1 MITKNDI
8 RKLGREIGE
17 EFKARKVIL
26 FGSYAS
32 GRPRPDSDVD
42 LLVIL
47 PFKGKPVW
55 KSIEILD
62 RVRPRFAVDI
72 LVRTPGQIK
81 QRLKWNDFFIKE
93 IMEKG
98 KLIYEARN

>member
-1 MITKNDI
+1 MVRKDEIK
-8 RKLGREIGE
+8 KLGREIGR

-32 GRPRPDSDVD
+32 GRPRLDSDVD

-47 PFKGKPVW
+47 PFKGKPVR
-55 KSIEILD
+55 KSIKILD
-62 RVRPRFAVDI
+62 RFRPRFAVDLI
-72 LVRTPGQIK
+72 VRTPAQIK
-81 QRLKWNDFFIKE
+81 QHLKWNDFFIKE

-98 KLIYEARN
+98 ELVYEARN